1 VEASTNRGGLRV
13 IWSDVFLLTEKVQHD
28 SIRALMQC
36 PVPSVDLPTGPV
48 VDSLGF
54 ARDGGCLEGTIQ
66 ISALSRLADVVTDDS
81 GSLSWRVVGERQA
94 DGKSYLHLTVIGEL
108 QLRCQRCLEPM
119 AWRLHAEGSLQLVSS
134 GKVLPDEDLIEEVA
148 DPIVAEKEMALLPLV
163 EDEVLLA
170 LPIAPRHE
178 ACALPVPASDRGEK
192 NPFAL
197 LAHIKTS

>member
-1 VEASTNRGGLRV
+1 
-13 IWSDVFLLTEKVQHD
+13 VFLLTEKVQHD

-36 PVPSVDLPTGPV
+36 PVPCVDLPTGPI

-54 ARDGGCLEGTIQ
+54 ARDAGCMDGSIP
-66 ISALSRLADVVTDDS
+66 ISALSRLADIVADDK
-81 GSLSWRVVGERQA
+81 GSLNWRVVGERQA
-94 DGKSYLHLTVIGEL
+94 DGKSYLHLTVVGEL
-108 QLRCQRCLEPM
+108 QLRCQRCLETM
-119 AWRLHAEGSLQLVSS
+119 VWHLQTESSLQLVSS
-134 GKVLPDEDLIEEVA
+134 GKVLPNEDLSEEFA

-178 ACALPVPASDRGEK
+178 ACALPVPASDRGDK

-197 LAHIKTS
+197 LAQVKTN

>member
-1 VEASTNRGGLRV
+1 
-13 IWSDVFLLTEKVQHD
+13 
-28 SIRALMQC
+28 MQC

-48 VDSLGF
+48 VDVLGF
-54 ARDGGCLEGTIQ
+54 ARDGGSMESVVP

-94 DGKSYLHLTVIGEL
+94 DGKSYLHLTVAGEL

-119 AWRLHAEGSLQLVSS
+119 AWQLLEETSLQLVSS
-134 GKVLPDEDLIEEVA
+134 GKVLPDEDLIDEVA

-170 LPIAPRHE
+170 LPIAPRHA
-178 ACALPVPASDRGEK
+178 ACALPGPARARGDES
-192 NPFAL
+192 PFAL
-197 LAHIKTS
+197 LAQIKSS

>member
-1 VEASTNRGGLRV
+1 
-13 IWSDVFLLTEKVQHD
+13 
-28 SIRALMQC
+28 MQC

-54 ARDGGCLEGTIQ
+54 AREGGSVEGVIP

-81 GSLSWRVVGERQA
+81 GSLDWRVVGERQA
-94 DGKSYLHLTVIGEL
+94 DGKSYLHVTVVGEL
-108 QLRCQRCLEPM
+108 KLRCQRCLETMVWP
-119 AWRLHAEGSLQLVSS
+119 LQAEGSLQLVSS
-134 GKVLPDEDLIEEVA
+134 RKALPDEDLIEEVA

-178 ACALPVPASDRGEK
+178 LCTLPVPASDKGDK
-192 NPFAL
+192 NPFAM
-197 LAHIKTS
+197 LAQIKTS